1 MGSKGRLLILANAES
16 TIYCFRR
23 EVIKKLVED
32 GYEVFVSYPC
42 GKYTKEIESTGCTVI
57 DTKVNKKGKNPF
69 EELSLIAEYKK
80 IIKEIKPDLVIT
92 YTIKPNIY
100 GGLAATKLKVKYINT
115 VTGLGVVFM
124 KNTPLNL
131 YVRHLLKKAL
141 RKSSCVFFE
150 NEYNLKLLTENGTC
164 KAPTVLIPGTG
175 VNLELH
181 KFEEMTD
188 SDTIGFVVVSHLLK
202 DKGYDQIF
210 NVVERIKDKY
220 GDRVRFDIIGRMP
233 SSNYKEKVDELAS
246 KGYIVYHGEIR
257 QEEVH
262 AILKDGQ
269 CLIHASHH
277 EGLSNAIMEACAT
290 GRPAIV
296 TDIPGCKEV
305 VDDNLNGYLFE
316 KCNANALYDCVDKFI
331 NLPFETRKEM
341 GIKSRRKVEREFDR
355 NSVIDTYESVINK
368 VIGNTESDK

>member
-1 MGSKGRLLILANAES
+1 MHKGRLLILANAES

-23 EVIKKLVED
+23 EVIKKLADD

-42 GKYTKEIESTGCTVI
+42 GKYTKEIEATGCVVI
-57 DTKVNKKGKNPF
+57 DTKVNKKGKNPI

-80 IIKEIKPDLVIT
+80 IIKSVNPDLVIT

-100 GGLAATKLKVKYINT
+100 GGLAAQRLKVKYINT

-141 RKSSCVFFE
+141 KKSSRVFFE
-150 NEYNLKLLTENGTC
+150 NEYNMKLLTDNGTC

-175 VNLELH
+175 VNLNLH

-188 SDTIGFVVVSHLLK
+188 SDVIGFVVVSHLLK
-202 DKGYDQIF
+202 DKGYDEIF
-210 NVVERIKDKY
+210 NVVERIKNKY
-220 GDRVRFDIIGRMP
+220 GDKVRFDIIGRMP
-233 SSNYKEKVDELAS
+233 NDTYKQQVDELVN
-246 KGYIVYHGEIR
+246 KGNIVYHGEIR

-262 AILKDGQ
+262 TILKDGQ

-296 TDIPGCKEV
+296 TNIPGCREV
-305 VDDNLNGYLFE
+305 VDDNVNGYLFE
-316 KCNANALYDCVDKFI
+316 KLNADELYNCVDKFI
-331 NLPFETRKEM
+331 NLPFEARREM
-341 GIKSRRKVEREFDR
+341 GIASRRKVEREFDR
-355 NSVIDTYESVINK
+355 NSVIATYESVIAETLK
-368 VIGNTESDK
+368 DAGVDK